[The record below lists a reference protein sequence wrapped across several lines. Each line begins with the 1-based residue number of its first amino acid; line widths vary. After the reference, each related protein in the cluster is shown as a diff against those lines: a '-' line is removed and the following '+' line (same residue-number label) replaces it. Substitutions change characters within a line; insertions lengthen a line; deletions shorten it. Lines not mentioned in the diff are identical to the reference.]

1 MYFTFCSLL
10 FAYLLFFKICEIKI
24 KGKRGRMRS
33 RGKEKNKE
41 KGERKWGRE
50 EIGIEG
56 EGERKWGLRRG

>member
-24 KGKRGRMRS
+24 KGKRRIKRRGR
-33 RGKEKNKE
+33 GNG
-41 KGERKWGRE
+41 GERKLGRE

>member
-1 MYFTFCSLL
+1 
-10 FAYLLFFKICEIKI
+10 
-24 KGKRGRMRS
+24 MRS